1 MTKDIGFFIPKIS
14 NIQQHDIVLKTV
26 KEFIDNHPYNQYVL
40 FNSFYDKI
48 ETYNIP
54 ILHLSHAKLFYGD
67 LFVFDFVSLVLASRF
82 PNISKLYYYTS
93 NCPWVGA
100 TSGNYENWKKILELE
115 HLNIISSNEYIDDI
129 YNICWKKPVGISE
142 QFNYEE
148 LSKII

>member
-1 MTKDIGFFIPKIS
+1 MTKDIGFFIPKLS

-48 ETYNIP
+48 EIYNIP
-54 ILHLSHAKLFYGD
+54 ILHLSHANLFYGD

-82 PNISKLYYYTS
+82 PNISKLYYYAS

-100 TSGNYENWKKILELE
+100 TSSNYENWQKILQLE